1 MNFYIYIYVYIYV
14 CVCVVYVFIILFN
27 LEWRKCYLILNR
39 KYSAIE
45 QRKSFIPSFYF
56 QKGFEVT

>member
-1 MNFYIYIYVYIYV
+1 MNFYIYIHTYIYIYV
-14 CVCVVYVFIILFN
+14 CIILFN
-27 LEWRKCYLILNR
+27 LEWRKCYLVLNR

-45 QRKSFIPSFYF
+45 QRKSFIPSVYF

>member
-1 MNFYIYIYVYIYV
+1 MYIYVY
-14 CVCVVYVFIILFN
+14 VCVVYVFIILFN
-27 LEWRKCYLILNR
+27 LEWRKCYLVLNR